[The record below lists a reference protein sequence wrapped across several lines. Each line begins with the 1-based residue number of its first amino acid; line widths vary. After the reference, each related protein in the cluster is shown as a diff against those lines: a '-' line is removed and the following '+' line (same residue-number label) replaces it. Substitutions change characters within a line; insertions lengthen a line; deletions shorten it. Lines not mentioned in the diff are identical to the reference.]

1 MKAGAH
7 TLPLLSFFKLIYL
20 QKHTVYL
27 ICYSLE
33 NILAIFDKARI
44 HMTNSTRFYLI
55 NIIGCFAF
63 LSIPVFSSPDFGLGW
78 QMIYINPFQKSF
90 VRFVLLLILFYTSYY
105 YFVPKL
111 YFNQKKWLFGLALIV
126 SYLALIGITNAIFGT
141 HQFMPKP
148 NNNHNFPQPR
158 EHSEL
163 FDAQFLI
170 PFLLVIALAF
180 LIKITNRLTEIN
192 DEKRNAEV
200 SYLKAQ
206 INPHFLFN
214 TLNSL
219 YALTLQK
226 SDEAPNAVLKLS
238 GIMRYVVT
246 ESNHEYVTLDK
257 ELNYIKDYIALQKL
271 RLDQNVSLVFKV
283 EGEPFGKAI
292 APLILIPF
300 IENAFK
306 YGINPDTE
314 SYIHIDILIENQTLK
329 MSVKNPKAAT
339 EVDEALKTEEG
350 LKNTQRRLDLMYAGK
365 YTLTVLEDEKSYDVT
380 LKIDLL

>member
-1 MKAGAH
+1 
-7 TLPLLSFFKLIYL
+7 
-20 QKHTVYL
+20 
-27 ICYSLE
+27 
-33 NILAIFDKARI
+33 
-44 HMTNSTRFYLI
+44 MTNTTRFYLI
-55 NIIGCFAF
+55 NLLGCFAF

-90 VRFVLLLILFYTSYY
+90 VRFVLLLLLFYTSYY
-105 YFVPKL
+105 YFIPKL
-111 YFNQKKWLFGLALIV
+111 YFNQKKWFFGLALIV
-126 SYLALIGITNAIFGT
+126 SYLTLIGITNAIFGT
-141 HQFMPKP
+141 HQFIPKP
-148 NNNHNFPQPR
+148 NSNDNFPQPR

-170 PFLLVIALAF
+170 PFLLVVALAF
-180 LIKITNRLTEIN
+180 LIKITNRLNEIN
-192 DEKRNAEV
+192 DEKRTAEV

-246 ESNHEYVTLDK
+246 ESNQEYVTLDK

-292 APLILIPF
+292 VPLILIPF

-314 SYIHIDILIENQTLK
+314 SYIHIYILIENQTLK

-365 YTLTVLEDEKSYDVT
+365 YTLTVLEDEKTYDVT

>member
-1 MKAGAH
+1 LKAGAH
-7 TLPLLSFFKLIYL
+7 ICTCFLFKLIYL
-20 QKHTVYL
+20 QNLPVYL
-27 ICYSLE
+27 ISYALE
-33 NILAIFDKARI
+33 NILAIFDRARI
-44 HMTNSTRFYLI
+44 QMTNTTRFYLI
-55 NIIGCFAF
+55 NLLGCFAF

-126 SYLALIGITNAIFGT
+126 SYLALIGITNAIFGS

-148 NNNHNFPQPR
+148 NSNHNFPQPR

-214 TLNSL
+214 TLNSI

-246 ESNHEYVTLDK
+246 ESNQEYVTLDK

-339 EVDEALKTEEG
+339 EVNEALKTEEG

>member
-214 TLNSL
+214 MLNNIYSTALINSPETANQILHLSNFIEYNL
-219 YALTLQK
+219 YHSKKELVPLNEEFEYLNNFIELQK
-226 SDEAPNAVLKLS
+226 IRLGDKLNVEIELPK
-238 GIMRYVVT
+238 GA
-246 ESNHEYVTLDK
+246 DK
-257 ELNYIKDYIALQKL
+257 LLIQ
-271 RLDQNVSLVFKV
+271 
-283 EGEPFGKAI
+283 
-292 APLILIPF
+292 PLLLLPV
-300 IENAFK
+300 IENSIK
-306 YGINPDTE
+306 HGVENSIRN
-314 SYIHIDILIENQTLK
+314 SWIKIKIEIK
-329 MSVKNPKAAT
+329 FF
-339 EVDEALKTEEG
+339 
-350 LKNTQRRLDLMYAGK
+350 
-365 YTLTVLEDEKSYDVT
+365 
-380 LKIDLL
+380 

>member
-1 MKAGAH
+1 
-7 TLPLLSFFKLIYL
+7 
-20 QKHTVYL
+20 
-27 ICYSLE
+27 
-33 NILAIFDKARI
+33 
-44 HMTNSTRFYLI
+44 MTNTTRFYLI
-55 NIIGCFAF
+55 NLLGCFAF

-111 YFNQKKWLFGLALIV
+111 YFNQKKWLFGLALIA
-126 SYLALIGITNAIFGT
+126 SYLTLIFITDLFFGN
-141 HQFMPKP
+141 QGPMPNGNQKFMPPP
-148 NNNHNFPQPR
+148 NGNHNFPQPR

-238 GIMRYVVT
+238 SIMRYVVT
-246 ESNHEYVTLDK
+246 ESNQEYVTLDK

-271 RLDQNVSLVFKV
+271 RLDQNVSLAFKI

-314 SYIHIDILIENQTLK
+314 SYIYIDILIENQTLK

-365 YTLTVLEDEKSYDVT
+365 YTLTVVEDEKTYDVT

>member
-1 MKAGAH
+1 
-7 TLPLLSFFKLIYL
+7 
-20 QKHTVYL
+20 
-27 ICYSLE
+27 
-33 NILAIFDKARI
+33 
-44 HMTNSTRFYLI
+44 MTNTTRFYLI
-55 NIIGCFAF
+55 NLLGCFAF

-126 SYLALIGITNAIFGT
+126 SYLALIGITNAIFGS

-148 NNNHNFPQPR
+148 NSNHNFPQPR

-238 GIMRYVVT
+238 SIMRYVVT
-246 ESNHEYVTLDK
+246 ESNQEYVTLDK

-271 RLDQNVSLVFKV
+271 RLDQNVSLAFKI

-314 SYIHIDILIENQTLK
+314 SYIHIDILIENQNLK
-329 MSVKNPKAAT
+329 LSVKNPKAAT

-365 YTLTVLEDEKSYDVT
+365 YTLTVVEDEKTYDVT